1 MATDDSPSFRILYPH
16 WQHEYQ
22 AAVLEVDRKKLPERV
37 AAAEAAI
44 YERLQQISQDS
55 HHDTERRAIEDAM
68 AGLRVLM
75 KEKLDFPDWE
85 KK

>member
-16 WQHEYQ
+16 WQNEYQ
-22 AAVLEVDRKKLPERV
+22 AAVLELDRTKLSERV

-44 YERLQQISQDS
+44 YTRLQQISQNS
-55 HHDTERRAIEDAM
+55 PHDPERQAIEDAL
-68 AGLRVLM
+68 AGLLVL
-75 KEKLDFPDWE
+75 KRDVLGYPDW